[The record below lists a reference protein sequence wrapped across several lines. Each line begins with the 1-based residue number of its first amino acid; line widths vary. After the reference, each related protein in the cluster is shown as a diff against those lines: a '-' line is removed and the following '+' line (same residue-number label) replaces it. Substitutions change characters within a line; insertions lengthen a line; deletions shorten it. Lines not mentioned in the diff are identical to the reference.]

1 MIARTD
7 ASMAEVL
14 NNFFASFETV
24 NSTASSLTPPSTRT
38 LTFQEH
44 EVRRMLRSVN
54 PRKVIG
60 LDGVSGEVHKTCADQ
75 LAGVF
80 TN

>member
-24 NSTASSLTPPSTRT
+24 NSTASSLTPPQHQDTYISGAWSKTHAKVSEP
-38 LTFQEH
+38 QEGDRPRWSIWWGTQN
-44 EVRRMLRSVN
+44 VRG
-54 PRKVIG
+54 P
-60 LDGVSGEVHKTCADQ
+60 TCGS
-75 LAGVF
+75 LH
-80 TN
+80 